1 MGVKANVRSRGLGD
15 TVAKI
20 TKATGIEKVVKTVT
34 KAVTG
39 ADECSPC
46 KQRQDT
52 LNRVFPY
59 NNK

>member
-15 TVAKI
+15 TVAKV
-20 TKATGIEKVVKTVT
+20 TRVTGIEKAVKVVTQ
-34 KAVTG
+34 AVG
-39 ADECSPC
+39 VKDCGCS
-46 KQRQDT
+46 QRQET